1 VALFDFAHG
10 PALTFALAV
19 FLVGTLWRLLAI
31 FLPPWRRIPAPARE
45 GAPPAWLAALQAVFA
60 KMLPHRAFM
69 NGAGYFTF
77 VNGYVFHIGLAIV
90 VFGFATHIAF
100 INSLL
105 GVSWPELPNG
115 LIYAAGVLTAVS
127 LLAAL
132 VRRVTSPVLRLIS
145 RADDYVSWLMTFLP
159 VITGLLAVS
168 DLGARYTALYSIHVL
183 SVCALLIWFPFGRL
197 MHAFL
202 FVVSRAATGVRFRRR
217 GAIV

>member
-1 VALFDFAHG
+1 VALLEFAHG

-19 FLVGTLWRLLAI
+19 FLLGTLWRLVAI
-31 FLPPWRRIPAPARE
+31 FLLPWRRIPSPARE
-45 GAPPAWLAALQAVFA
+45 GAPPALLAALQAVFA

-69 NGAGYFTF
+69 NGAGYFTL
-77 VNGYVFHIGLAIV
+77 VNGYVFHIGLAVV
-90 VFGFATHIAF
+90 VFGFAPHIQF
-100 INSLL
+100 INSLFS
-105 GVSWPELPNG
+105 VSWPELPSG
-115 LIYAAGVLTAVS
+115 LVYAVGVLTAAS

-132 VRRVTSPVLRLIS
+132 VRRMTSPVLRLIS

-168 DLGARYTALYSIHVL
+168 DLGARYEALFSIHIL
-183 SVCALLIWFPFGRL
+183 SVCAFLIWFPFGRL

-202 FVVSRAATGVRFRRR
+202 FVVSRGATGVRFCRR